1 MSYADTAAVA
11 VIRSCEHGD
20 AVNCAFLCRL
30 NLKTE
35 GGTFLCADAA
45 AVAYIGIDN
54 GLLPLLLGNKLAC
67 LAFAVKNDLV
77 FADLAACAAV
87 NAAVGVNLMLLLH
100 ITADCHYG
108 TNLCAVIAA
117 FASIGNF
124 ICHILLHSAANF

>member
-11 VIRSCEHGD
+11 LIRSCKHGY
-20 AVNCAFLCRL
+20 AVDCAFLEGC

-35 GGTFLCADAA
+35 GGAFLGADTA
-45 AVAYIGIDN
+45 AVTYISVDN

-67 LAFAVKNDLV
+67 LAFAVMNDLV